1 MTNLHYI
8 LFLFFSLSVIF
19 TQTTQRDY
27 NDELRYQNDAIN
39 AMKKEME
46 ELRSKIQKAN
56 TNEITTTRRITNLD
70 EEIALVN
77 RFVQSLK
84 NEEKRTKDRIL
95 VIEKNIRSKEEELEL
110 LRLRY
115 EQRVINT
122 YMQGRL
128 SQLEKVLSSTSWR
141 QAVYRTQY
149 LKIISEIEQEMTKKI
164 ESLLLQLSLIHI

>member
-1 MTNLHYI
+1 M
-8 LFLFFSLSVIF
+8 
-19 TQTTQRDY
+19 
-27 NDELRYQNDAIN
+27 
-39 AMKKEME
+39 
-46 ELRSKIQKAN
+46 
-56 TNEITTTRRITNLD
+56 D

-84 NEEKRTKDRIL
+84 NEEKRTKGRIL

-164 ESLLLQLSLIHI
+164 ESLLLQISKDKLELETVLWQNMALKREKEGQMSSLRKIRIKREKELTRIRQDKNALANYIQEKSAGIKQLEGIIKKVL